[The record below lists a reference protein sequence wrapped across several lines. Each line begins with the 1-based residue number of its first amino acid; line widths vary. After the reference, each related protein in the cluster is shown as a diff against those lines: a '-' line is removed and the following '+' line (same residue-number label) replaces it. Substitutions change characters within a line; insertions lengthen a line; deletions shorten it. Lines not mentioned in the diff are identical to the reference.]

1 MKIFQNVHSN
11 HLTSRIQVT
20 MNQLSIISC
29 VEDVSVDEVFKV
41 VSKLLD
47 KKDNQKECLQCGVFY
62 IEETSECEFCGGNP
76 TITKSKQKRDK
87 KKAAAERK
95 KEESVQKVVRIRRAY
110 LQPGTEEYE
119 GHQIKPIDYF
129 HQIEALGFY

>member
-1 MKIFQNVHSN
+1 MSFVIIKDVKNVADLDLKKIASLVLQPK
-11 HLTSRIQVT
+11 Q
-20 MNQLSIISC
+20 
-29 VEDVSVDEVFKV
+29 
-41 VSKLLD
+41 
-47 KKDNQKECLQCGVFY
+47 DNEKECLQCGVFY
-62 IEETSECEFCGGNP
+62 TEETSICDFCGGNP

-110 LQPGTEEYE
+110 LQPGTEEFE
-119 GHQIKPIDYF
+119 GRQVKPIDYF